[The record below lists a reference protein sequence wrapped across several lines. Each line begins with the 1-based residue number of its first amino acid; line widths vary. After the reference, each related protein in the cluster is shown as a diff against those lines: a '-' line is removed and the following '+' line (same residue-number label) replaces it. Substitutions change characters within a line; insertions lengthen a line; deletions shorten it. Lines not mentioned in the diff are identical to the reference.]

1 MLAASSMS
9 RPLGTPAEPF
19 ARVRR
24 CLRGI
29 ADQPSSRGGPMK
41 RRATSKH
48 VIKILSTPGVQ
59 AVSGTV
65 SSQIT
70 RALSN

>member
-1 MLAASSMS
+1 
-9 RPLGTPAEPF
+9 
-19 ARVRR
+19 
-24 CLRGI
+24 
-29 ADQPSSRGGPMK
+29 MK